1 MQKVVDYL
9 KSPLFRDTTKGV
21 MGFLLSHAFL
31 WIPDFRSIFPRTV
44 SPSIYN
50 YVCIAAIVLHGGK
63 TVGNYWD
70 GLVLL
75 AVSIVFGGAAGAL
88 LPLVSYSSYVGL
100 EALAFLFYFLFAYM
114 KTVGPRFV
122 GFAIVACLLVS
133 ISLMGTAGPPIPT
146 WVPPP
151 SLYYTIVSL
160 LIGSLITLF
169 INSFVFPTNAHWE
182 MRKYIS
188 GWCSDLA
195 IFHDLLIKMFVGDIT
210 DVQKSELFT
219 TQQRIRGYLTRADM
233 LINDLN
239 SECHYSSFTPKLLT
253 DACQKLKG
261 LTQQCFVAN
270 TLVSNFR
277 LWVDK
282 DLDGVI
288 PFIEDEKQD
297 VISISAAFGKITD
310 AIQSLLNGKIK
321 PLDSDIERTKK
332 CDQQDDDLI
341 LAICKFEV
349 HQRKMLD
356 ALYKRQIQSQKEE
369 VDLEWSKEAENL
381 LFVHAF
387 NLALEEIATKLI
399 EVKQLLA
406 FRNARRSFYF
416 PFMKW
421 VPFKFAAY
429 YIRIFSPS
437 TYAIKGRFSF
447 GKLVKTFWEFM
458 KTTNSIFAFK
468 AATALITF
476 LAIYLAEGSRSFFIQ
491 YGLGGSIITV
501 VVVLSPTLGA
511 TYFSAILQLLG
522 AISGNLMGMVTYYI
536 MGPNWYLLWISVLLV
551 GYPGYHI
558 LISMP
563 QFTSLGLLWLIS
575 YSTTSVSCW
584 NQQFLPTTTAYGVIF
599 GRAAAATTMGVGFG
613 VFFNLFVVPRF
624 ARDEMKLK
632 IAKNI
637 KLLDH
642 LYLHIMQIPLVGV
655 EKYKRYKSGIAKE
668 QFIEELSTMAKIIT
682 KVEEDMNSI
691 QLDIFEMRT
700 LSVLCALEPSV
711 GHVYDKPRYDLII
724 DSMEKMLVSLR
735 SAKNTLKEAWYIQ
748 PQIID
753 VWDTIKEQRESLMAV
768 IDVLMVLYAGAFG
781 VREIPKNIPSAVETR
796 AKLSHS
802 LMSIH
807 ISRSVSENTHLEFD
821 DDNDAKSEWKKVR
834 KSLHDEER
842 EAVES
847 RERLYGVG
855 STHDVLYYTF
865 VVSLRAVSYEV
876 DKVGKIIQEM
886 YPQED
891 ELNVVQIQ

>member
-1 MQKVVDYL
+1 MQKVLDYV

-31 WIPDFRSIFPRTV
+31 WIPDFRSIYPPTV
-44 SPSIYN
+44 SRSIYN

-63 TVGNYWD
+63 TVGNFWD

-75 AVSIVFGGAAGAL
+75 GVAIVIGGAAGAL
-88 LPLVSYSSYVGL
+88 LPLITYNSYVGL
-100 EALAFLFYFLFAYM
+100 EALAFVFYFLFAYM

-122 GFAIVACLLVS
+122 GFAIVTCLLVS
-133 ISLMGTAGPPIPT
+133 ISLIGTAAALNPT
-146 WVPPP
+146 WVPAP

-160 LIGSLITLF
+160 LIGSLMTVCV
-169 INSFVFPTNAHWE
+169 NSFVFPTNAHKE
-182 MRKYIS
+182 MRLYIS
-188 GWCSDLA
+188 KWCNDLG
-195 IFHDLLIKMFVGDIT
+195 IFHDLLTKMFVGEIT
-210 DVQKSELFT
+210 DAQNTELFT
-219 TQQRIRGYLTRADM
+219 TQQRLRGYLTRADM

-239 SECHYSSFTPKLLT
+239 SECHYSTFSPQLLT
-253 DACQKLKG
+253 TVCQKLKG
-261 LTQQCFVAN
+261 LSQQCFVAN
-270 TLVSNFR
+270 SLVSNFR
-277 LWVDK
+277 LWVDR
-282 DLDGVI
+282 DLNGVI

-297 VISISAAFGKITD
+297 VISISAAFSKITS
-310 AIQSLLNGKIK
+310 AIQSLLDETIK
-321 PLDSDIERTKK
+321 PLDSDVERTKK
-332 CDQQDDDLI
+332 CDGQDDDLI
-341 LAICKFEV
+341 VAICKFEV

-356 ALYKRQIQSQKEE
+356 ALYKRQKETQKEE

-399 EVKQLLA
+399 EVKQVLA
-406 FRNARRSFYF
+406 FRNPKRTFYF

-421 VPFKFAAY
+421 VPFKFVQY
-429 YIRIFSPS
+429 YIRILSPS

-476 LAIYLAEGSRSFFIQ
+476 LAIYLADGSRSFFTQ
-491 YGLGGSIITV
+491 YGLSGSIITV

-511 TYFSAILQLLG
+511 TYFSAVLQLLG
-522 AISGNLMGMVTYYI
+522 AISGNLMGMITFYI
-536 MGPNWYLLWISVLLV
+536 MGPNWYLLWISVVLV

-584 NQQFLPTTTAYGVIF
+584 NQQFLAVPTAYGLIF
-599 GRAAAATTMGVGFG
+599 GRAAAATTIGVGFG

-624 ARDEMKLK
+624 ARDEMKIKL
-632 IAKNI
+632 AKNI

-642 LYLHIMQIPLVGV
+642 LYLHIMQIPLLGV
-655 EKYKRYKSGIAKE
+655 EKYKLYKTGITKE
-668 QFIEELSTMAKIIT
+668 QFVQELDQMTKIIT
-682 KVEEDMNSI
+682 KVEDEMNTI
-691 QLDIFEMRT
+691 QLDIFEMRA
-700 LSVLCALEPSV
+700 LSVLCSLEPSV
-711 GHVYDKPRYDLII
+711 GHVYDKPRYDQII
-724 DSMEKMLVSLR
+724 DSLEKMLVALR

-753 VWDTIKEQRESLMAV
+753 VWDTIKEDRERLMAV
-768 IDVLMVLYAGAFG
+768 IDVLMVLFAGAFG

-807 ISRSVSENTHLEFD
+807 ISRSISENPNLEFD
-821 DDNDAKSEWKKVR
+821 DSVAKSEWKKIRRTLHEEER
-834 KSLHDEER
+834 KSVDAGDR
-842 EAVES
+842 Y
-847 RERLYGVG
+847 YGVG
-855 STHDVLYYTF
+855 TTHDVLYYTF
-865 VVSLRAVSYEV
+865 VVSLRSVSYEV
-876 DKVGKIIQEM
+876 DKLGKIIQEM

-891 ELNVVQIQ
+891 QDVTIVQVQ